1 MFSLVLWLLF
11 CSYVIEIAVPFL
23 AFAPVRILRVF
34 VYCSEVRD
42 QPVHFKC
49 DSVSLISIS
58 FFFYCLEGVIC
69 PFSFEPFMVKVLKK
83 GIQLFYS
90 EYE

>member
-1 MFSLVLWLLF
+1 MFPLVLWLF

-34 VYCSEVRD
+34 VYCSEVRY
-42 QPVHFKC
+42 QPANFKC
-49 DSVSLISIS
+49 GSVSLISIC
-58 FFFYCLEGVIC
+58 FFYCLEGVIC
-69 PFSFEPFMVKVLKK
+69 PFSFELFMVKVLKK